1 MRGPPDRRL
10 SSRWWQGPTVT
21 VAKGRGRGRA
31 GSRGELSQIA
41 WGGHNIMKST
51 SVWVRAVFSLA
62 IFMLL
67 PHVFPTYVRAQTTNG
82 AILGAVHDASG
93 AGIPGVKVVV
103 KNTETGVTRSAIT
116 DGDGAYEVLS
126 LPAGAYQV
134 EASLQ
139 GFTTE
144 LRQGIAL
151 TVGASISVNF
161 SLSVGDVVEK
171 VVVNEDT
178 PQVET
183 TSSAV
188 SGVVGEAAIRELPLN
203 GRDWLQLA
211 TLQAGVIGGIAQ
223 QQPSQSTN
231 SRAAFGNGVSLAI
244 GGGRPTNNVYQ

>member
-10 SSRWWQGPTVT
+10 SSRWWLGPRVT
-21 VAKGRGRGRA
+21 LAKGRGRG

-103 KNTETGVTRSAIT
+103 KNTETGVTRSVTT

-126 LPAGAYQV
+126 WPAGAYQV
-134 EASLQ
+134 EATLP
-139 GFTTE
+139 GFKTKF
-144 LRQGIAL
+144 RQGIAL
-151 TVGASISVNF
+151 PVGSSILVNF
-161 SLSVGDVVEK
+161 SLSVVAVSLKK
-171 VVVNEDT
+171 VVNADT
-178 PQVET
+178 
-183 TSSAV
+183 
-188 SGVVGEAAIRELPLN
+188 
-203 GRDWLQLA
+203 
-211 TLQAGVIGGIAQ
+211 
-223 QQPSQSTN
+223 
-231 SRAAFGNGVSLAI
+231 
-244 GGGRPTNNVYQ
+244 